1 MELTVESVS
10 KQYETNQV
18 QALSDASLTLRSGAV
33 HALVGENGA
42 GKSTLARI
50 LVGLEPPDS
59 GRLLLNK
66 EELTAYSAAVARDR
80 GIRYVPQYPQFV
92 ASLTVWQNLILGEEP
107 RRGLLLDEAGARRKL
122 SECGKRHGIELNLGR
137 SARTLTSGERHF
149 AALLAALQNDPALL
163 VLDEPTA
170 VLTDEESRRL
180 YSVIEALAAGGT
192 AILLITHKLQ
202 ELRQVASEMTVL
214 RRGAVVRH
222 LPAPFPSDNELAAI
236 IFGDEC
242 RLLDE
247 DRRLA
252 EQIARSGPEARRHRA
267 GAEVGS
273 EEATRPPPKILEFDN
288 FSSESFRG
296 VAMEGLTFSV
306 RQGEFL
312 AVTGIREN
320 GIESFE
326 ALLMGIVRGT
336 SGVVRLFDK
345 EYDRLGPR
353 ILRKAGIAYVPTDR
367 LGSGASVLS
376 TVAENLL
383 IRERRRFHRFGV
395 LRTRSIETLAESA
408 ADEFGIEGAPHD
420 RLNRLSGGNIQKV
433 ILSREMRGT
442 PPLLFVAEP
451 SWGLDLRS
459 RHLLYRQ
466 LLQLREKGSAVVL
479 ITTDLDEVQALA
491 DRVVVLYRGRNV
503 AEQTHGEMDRE
514 KLGRA
519 MIGRGGAG

>member
-1 MELTVESVS
+1 
-10 KQYETNQV
+10 
-18 QALSDASLTLRSGAV
+18 
-33 HALVGENGA
+33 
-42 GKSTLARI
+42 
-50 LVGLEPPDS
+50 
-59 GRLLLNK
+59 
-66 EELTAYSAAVARDR
+66 
-80 GIRYVPQYPQFV
+80 
-92 ASLTVWQNLILGEEP
+92 
-107 RRGLLLDEAGARRKL
+107 
-122 SECGKRHGIELNLGR
+122 
-137 SARTLTSGERHF
+137 
-149 AALLAALQNDPALL
+149 
-163 VLDEPTA
+163 
-170 VLTDEESRRL
+170 
-180 YSVIEALAAGGT
+180 
-192 AILLITHKLQ
+192 
-202 ELRQVASEMTVL
+202 MTVL

-222 LPAPFPSDNELAAI
+222 LPAPFPPDNELAAI

-242 RLLDE
+242 QLLDE

-252 EQIARSGPEARRHRA
+252 EQIAASGPEASHQTTQA
-267 GAEVGS
+267 AAPGGT
-273 EEATRPPPKILEFDN
+273 EEAPAPTILEFDN

-296 VAMEGLTFSV
+296 VAMQGLSFSV

-336 SGVVRLFDK
+336 SGVVRLFGK
-345 EYDRLGPR
+345 EHDRLGPR

-395 LRTRSIETLAESA
+395 LRTRSIESLAESA
-408 ADEFGIEGAPHD
+408 ADQFGIEGAPHEQ
-420 RLNRLSGGNIQKV
+420 LNRLSGGNIQKV

-466 LLQLREKGSAVVL
+466 LLELREKGSAVVL

-503 AEQTHGEMDRE
+503 AEYTHEEMDRE
-514 KLGRA
+514 KLGQA
-519 MIGRGGAG
+519 MIGQGGAG